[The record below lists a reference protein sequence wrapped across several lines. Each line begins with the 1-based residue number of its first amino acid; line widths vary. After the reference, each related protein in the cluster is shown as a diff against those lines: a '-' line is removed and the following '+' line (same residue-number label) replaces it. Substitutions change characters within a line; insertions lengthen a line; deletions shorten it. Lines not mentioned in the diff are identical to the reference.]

1 VLEGSVRKSGSRVR
15 ITAQLIDASTGG
27 HVWAE
32 RFDRDLTDIFAV
44 QDDVTAKIVSA
55 LSLNLNAT
63 DLRRIAAART
73 DSIEAYDCYL
83 RGRALWQRL
92 AKEPNAQ
99 ARALLERAVELDP
112 KFASAHALLSL
123 VHNFDY
129 INRWSA
135 SPSESR
141 ESSRVRPPG
150 RVVRR
155 R

>member
-1 VLEGSVRKSGSRVR
+1 MRKSGSRVR
-15 ITAQLIDASTGG
+15 IAAQLIDASTGG

-55 LSLNLNAT
+55 LSLNLNAR

-83 RGRALWQRL
+83 RGRALWQRS

-99 ARALLERAVELDP
+99 ARALFERAVELDP
-112 KFASAHALLSL
+112 KFA
-123 VHNFDY
+123 D
-129 INRWSA
+129 R
-135 SPSESR
+135 
-141 ESSRVRPPG
+141 
-150 RVVRR
+150 
-155 R
+155 